1 MIAPPSTPGKHRYK
15 LEERLEKHPWRKSIN
30 RMSRQLE
37 PDWHSVRGIRDTQ
50 TGEWHTE
57 PREKKPVHFLEV
69 RRLNGMPRLT
79 PQKVRAV
86 LKKAGMDFSTTST
99 TRVPGWHRVSTGY
112 KVWQSEDGA
121 ISVGYEFY
129 HWAKERPYHGVLAPA
144 LAVLRAAGLNPTQHD
159 DGRIEL

>member
-15 LEERLEKHPWRKSIN
+15 LEERLEKHPWRKRRRPISKA
-30 RMSRQLE
+30 LE
-37 PDWHSVRGIRDTQ
+37 PDLTRVRGIRDTQ

-79 PQKVRAV
+79 PQKVSAV

-99 TRVPGWHRVSTGY
+99 TRIPGWHRVSSGY

-121 ISVGYEFY
+121 ISVDYEFH
-129 HWAKERPYHGVLAPA
+129 HWAKERPYLKVLAPA
-144 LAVLRAAGLNPTQHD
+144 LKALQDAGLNPTQHD

>member
-15 LEERLEKHPWRKSIN
+15 LDETTAPHPWRKHRHPNSKA
-30 RMSRQLE
+30 LE
-37 PDWHSVRGIRDTQ
+37 PDLTWVRGIRDTQ

-99 TRVPGWHRVSTGY
+99 TRIPGWHRVSTGY

-121 ISVGYEFY
+121 ISVGYVF
-129 HWAKERPYHGVLAPA
+129 HHRAKERPYQTVLAPA

>member
-1 MIAPPSTPGKHRYK
+1 MTAPPNPNHKHRYK
-15 LEERLEKHPWRKSIN
+15 LDETTAPHPWRKRRHPISKA
-30 RMSRQLE
+30 LE
-37 PDWHSVRGIRDTQ
+37 PDLTWVRGIRDTQ

-69 RRLNGMPRLT
+69 RRLNGMPPLT

-86 LKKAGMDFSTTST
+86 LKKAGMDFSTTSA
-99 TRVPGWHRVSTGY
+99 TRITGWHRVSSGH

-144 LAVLRAAGLNPTQHD
+144 LAVLRAAGLNPTQHN